1 MIAFQWATDPVWRHL
16 PDAGVR
22 GRLLA
27 QDGSFL
33 LEQLAHEPVRLLLLN
48 GRTVID
54 QFARLAGIQ
63 LTDARQLDGPGS
75 HSTRLLVGQLPGPV
89 RIVGWSTN
97 LQSSFGVTRQ
107 LRAKLA
113 RQASELARTGT

>member
-1 MIAFQWATDPVWRHL
+1 MRA
-16 PDAGVR
+16 
-22 GRLLA
+22 RLLA
-27 QDGSFL
+27 QDSSFL
-33 LEQLAHEPVRLLLLN
+33 LQQLAHESVRLLLLN

-75 HSTRLLVGQLPGPV
+75 HSTRLFVGQLPGPI

-107 LRAKLA
+107 LRAELT
-113 RQASELARTGT
+113 RQASELAATNT